1 LSYYAV
7 DNVGNVS
14 AVKNIQFFID
24 RTSPQTE
31 ISFDGEKFENVLS
44 GRAKISL
51 ASSDNL
57 SGVRHILYSIDD
69 KPFQQYYHPLSMAIL
84 TEGDHKL
91 KYYAVDEVDN
101 REVEKEFD
109 FFVDKTPPLLV
120 DEIMGNS
127 FMVNGR
133 EYSSGRSKL
142 KLTAMD
148 NKAGLRE
155 IKYSINNEEYQSYS
169 APFYL
174 TTVNGS
180 LSVKSYAIDNVGN
193 KSEASEKST
202 RNQISYVDLT
212 GPQLKY
218 NFSGKI
224 FKTRDTIFVNRE
236 TKFVLSAVDPES
248 GLKGLTYSIDEGAEI
263 PYQNP
268 FNIDKD
274 GAHRIFIYGY
284 DNVDNS
290 NREEFTI
297 VVDNTGPVI
306 YSRFS
311 ILPVDKKMVDGK
323 QLDVYSNQAV
333 LFLSATDARVAIDRI
348 YYQIGDEPEKMF
360 TGMIEGFKLGRNYKI
375 KVRALDKLGNE
386 SIDVVEFATDNTGPQ
401 IFTRF
406 SINPTGSEVVDNQP
420 VDVYPAHVSL
430 FLSVTNS
437 YVAYDKIYY
446 SINGGTERT
455 YQGIIDGFKPGTKV
469 KMKIRA
475 VDRLGNQTDKEILF
489 LIESA
494 E

>member
-1 LSYYAV
+1 
-7 DNVGNVS
+7 
-14 AVKNIQFFID
+14 
-24 RTSPQTE
+24 
-31 ISFDGEKFENVLS
+31 VLS

-218 NFSGKI
+218 NFSAKY
-224 FKTRDTIFVNRE
+224 
-236 TKFVLSAVDPES
+236 
-248 GLKGLTYSIDEGAEI
+248 LKPAT
-263 PYQNP
+263 
-268 FNIDKD
+268 
-274 GAHRIFIYGY
+274 
-284 DNVDNS
+284 
-290 NREEFTI
+290 
-297 VVDNTGPVI
+297 
-306 YSRFS
+306 
-311 ILPVDKKMVDGK
+311 
-323 QLDVYSNQAV
+323 
-333 LFLSATDARVAIDRI
+333 LFLLTVKQNLFYRLL
-348 YYQIGDEPEKMF
+348 
-360 TGMIEGFKLGRNYKI
+360 TRNQ
-375 KVRALDKLGNE
+375 V
-386 SIDVVEFATDNTGPQ
+386 
-401 IFTRF
+401 
-406 SINPTGSEVVDNQP
+406 
-420 VDVYPAHVSL
+420 
-430 FLSVTNS
+430 
-437 YVAYDKIYY
+437 
-446 SINGGTERT
+446 
-455 YQGIIDGFKPGTKV
+455 
-469 KMKIRA
+469 
-475 VDRLGNQTDKEILF
+475 
-489 LIESA
+489 
-494 E
+494 